1 MDNLD
6 AIAASLKSEH
16 TLGYEEMALRIV
28 VNSKDGEAPLT
39 ITLVA
44 QTAHEKAA
52 WISDLKQVTNLISFH
67 FISFHFISFHFISFH
82 LYANMAL
89 LAYHF
94 VLFLVLLHA
103 CANSFQYFIEM
114 KNIQ

>member
-1 MDNLD
+1 MAHTCYEKHFIVYVLAFCNYLDYLD
-6 AIAASLKSEH
+6 AIAASPKSDH

-52 WISDLKQVTNLISFH
+52 WISDLKQVT
-67 FISFHFISFHFISFH
+67 
-82 LYANMAL
+82 Y
-89 LAYHF
+89 
-94 VLFLVLLHA
+94 
-103 CANSFQYFIEM
+103 YFC
-114 KNIQ
+114 N